1 MKFRTKTKTSNHR
14 VLKIILWVFFLLIF
28 IFLTK
33 PFWQKSIWNGKNRV
47 SFVLE
52 SLSGKDP
59 SDVRL
64 AVFSYDPKLIQ
75 ALFLIIPENTMLD
88 VPFGYETYQASSV
101 YKLGELDKKKGGGR
115 LLDKS
120 IENTFGIVLDGYYV
134 FDVNAYQKL
143 PQNKTEVIEF
153 KKKYF
158 SWSGLFSSMINVFN
172 HQSIDTNFSYF
183 DKLHLWN
190 TLRRL
195 RLDQIAVYDLDDMHL
210 LTDTELADKSIVKIA
225 DKDLYDAFFDGY
237 FYDSPIRAEKITIEI
252 VNATDQERVA
262 SQFARLMEGAGANVI
277 IKSTADKAEDYN
289 CRLYLNA
296 EKLKHSSI
304 VAKLITIYKCSIA
317 SDSDKSSLHAD
328 IKVILG
334 KGYLL

>member
-1 MKFRTKTKTSNHR
+1 MKFRTKVKTPNHR
-14 VLKIILWVFFLLIF
+14 IQKVPLWVFFLLIF

-33 PFWQKSIWNGKNRV
+33 PFWQKSIWNGTNRV

-52 SLSGKDP
+52 SWSGKDP

-64 AVFSYDPKLIQ
+64 AVFSYDPKLTR

-101 YKLGELDKKKGGGR
+101 YKLGELDKKRGGGR

-120 IENTFGIVLDGYYV
+120 IENTFGIVLDGFYV
-134 FDVNAYQKL
+134 FNDNTFSKL
-143 PQNKTEVIEF
+143 PQSNTEVIEL

-158 SWSGLFSSMINVFN
+158 SWGGLFSGLINLFN
-172 HQSIDTNFSYF
+172 HQSTDTNFSF
-183 DKLHLWN
+183 LDKLHLWN
-190 TLRRL
+190 TIRQL

-210 LTDTELADKSIVKIA
+210 LTDTPLPDKSIVKIA

-237 FYDSPIRAEKITIEI
+237 FYDSSVRSEKITLEV

-262 SQFARLMEGAGANVI
+262 SQFARLMEGIGANVI
-277 IKSTADKAEDYN
+277 IKSTSDKVEDYN

-296 EKLKHSSI
+296 EKLKHSPI
-304 VAKLITIYKCSIA
+304 VAKLMTVYKCQIA
-317 SDSDKSSLHAD
+317 SENDNSSLHAD

>member
-1 MKFRTKTKTSNHR
+1 MKFKTKAISSNHR
-14 VLKIILWVFFLLIF
+14 LLKMIVWVFCLLLF
-28 IFLTK
+28 IFLTNS
-33 PFWQKSIWNGKNRV
+33 FWQKNIWNGKNRV

-52 SLSGKDP
+52 SWSGKDP
-59 SDVRL
+59 GDVRL
-64 AVFSYDPKLIQ
+64 AVFSYDPKLTQ

-120 IENTFGIVLDGYYV
+120 IENTFGIVLDGFYV
-134 FDVNAYQKL
+134 FDVKALSKL
-143 PQNKTEVIEF
+143 PRNKTEVMEY

-158 SWSGLFSSMINVFN
+158 SWSGLFSSMINAFN
-172 HQSIDTNFSYF
+172 HQSIDTNFSYL

-190 TLRRL
+190 TLRHL
-195 RLDQIAVYDLDDMHL
+195 RLDQIAVYDLDDLHL
-210 LTDTELADKSIVKIA
+210 LTDTELPDKSMVKIA

-262 SQFARLMEGAGANVI
+262 SQFARLMEGIGANVM
-277 IKSTADKAEDYN
+277 IKSTSDLVEDYN

-304 VAKLITIYKCSIA
+304 VAKLISIYKCSIA

-334 KGYLL
+334 KGYLQ